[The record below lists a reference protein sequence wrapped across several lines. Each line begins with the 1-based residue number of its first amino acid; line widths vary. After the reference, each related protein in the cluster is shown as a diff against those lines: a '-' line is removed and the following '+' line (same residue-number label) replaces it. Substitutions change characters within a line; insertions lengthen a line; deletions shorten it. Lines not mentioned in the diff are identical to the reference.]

1 MNKNKL
7 YLNISKFINIIV
19 FLILFFIGQTS
30 LFKFGKGDKLI
41 VFGVAFLALI
51 LINVVF
57 FGQILAKK
65 QKNGLVEKDKA
76 DFTVLACTIT
86 GVVAVMTINEFFN
99 VDINKYYLMW
109 GKMADF
115 LIKGLPIVAFAVFML
130 MQAIILAKIGAKNVW
145 WAVKWIGLMLL
156 WIMSV
161 DLAQG
166 MIELSYLPMFGVMGV
181 IAVVANFV
189 VQMVVRIGKRSGR

>member
-30 LFKFGKGDKLI
+30 LFKFEKSDKLI
-41 VFGVAFLALI
+41 AFGVAFLVLV
-51 LINVVF
+51 LINAVF
-57 FGQILAKK
+57 FSQILGKK
-65 QKNGLVEKDKA
+65 QKNGLIEKDKA
-76 DFTVLACTIT
+76 DFTVLACTMM
-86 GVVAVMTINEFFN
+86 GVVAAMTVNEFFD

-115 LIKGLPIVAFAVFML
+115 LTKGLPIVAFVVFML
-130 MQAIILAKIGAKNVW
+130 IQAIILAKIGAKNVW
-145 WAVKWIGLMLL
+145 WAVKWVGLMFL
-156 WIMSV
+156 WMMSV

-166 MIELSYLPMFGVMGV
+166 TIEFGYLPMFGVMGV
-181 IAVVANFV
+181 IAVVANFA
-189 VQMVVRIGKRSGR
+189 VQTVVRVGKRSGR